1 MYLKTDRIVVTIKDV
16 VFRSFRSGTVGQ
28 YVLDPNALTGWDDTT
43 NTRRDA
49 TVRPVSS
56 GDFSEPY
63 TFSARVIGLSGTA
76 VARDRSE
83 LQRMRDNL
91 AGVLN
96 EGEYAQ
102 VSVETSTGTRY
113 ATVGLENKIEWV
125 QQLDNVALFRVEL
138 YAPDPYIYGYEQVIT
153 IGTGSGTSAG
163 GGLTYPLKYA
173 LDYNAQNKEQTASTV
188 TNNGNVDAWPKFV
201 VTGDYY
207 SGFTITDGKDKSVTY
222 NGMVTP
228 QSPVT
233 IDMAK
238 GTAMQNRIDKST
250 NLSER
255 EWFSVGPSQ
264 TMKPKFI
271 PIADVTGGPIWLTG
285 WCDIIIRDTFI

>member
-16 VFRSFRSGTVGQ
+16 VFRTYRSGTVGQ
-28 YVLDPNALTGWDDTT
+28 YVLDPTALTGWDDGT
-43 NTRRDA
+43 NIRRSA
-49 TVRPVSS
+49 TVRPVSA
-56 GDFSEPY
+56 GDFAEPY
-63 TFSARVIGLSGTA
+63 TFSARVIALSGTA

-91 AGVLN
+91 AGLLK
-96 EGEYAQ
+96 EGEYGQ
-102 VSVETSTGTRY
+102 ISVETAAGTRY
-113 ATVGLENKIEWV
+113 ATVGLEGKVEWV
-125 QQLDNVALFRVEL
+125 QQLDNVAVFRVEF

-173 LDYNAQNKEQTASTV
+173 LDYNAQNKEQTASTI
-188 TNNGNVDAWPKFV
+188 TNNGNVAAWPKFV
-201 VTGDYY
+201 ITGDYY

-255 EWFSVGPSQ
+255 EWFSVAPAQ
-264 TMKPKFI
+264 TMKPKFL
-271 PIADVTGGPIWLTG
+271 PIADVTGGPVWLTG